1 MTREEMTQLR
11 EIKSCDYKYCSRKGG
26 IYIGDFMDY
35 SNDWLADREP
45 NEPTVPIF
53 VCEKHAKKIFKLL
66 GVNEDLL

>member
-1 MTREEMTQLR
+1 MTQLK
-11 EIKSCDYKYCSRKGG
+11 EIKSCDYKHCSRKGG

-53 VCEKHAKKIFKLL
+53 VCEKHAKKIFNLL

>member
-11 EIKSCDYKYCSRKGG
+11 EIKSCDYKHCSRKGG

-45 NEPTVPIF
+45 NEPTVPIL

>member
-11 EIKSCDYKYCSRKGG
+11 EIKSCDYKHCSRKGG

-35 SNDWLADREP
+35 SDDWLADREP
-45 NEPTVPIF
+45 NEPTVPVF
-53 VCEKHAKKIFKLL
+53 VCEKHAKKIFNLL

>member
-11 EIKSCDYKYCSRKGG
+11 EIKSCDYKHCSRKGG

-35 SNDWLADREP
+35 GNDWLADREQ

-53 VCEKHAKKIFKLL
+53 VCEKHAKKIFNLL

>member
-1 MTREEMTQLR
+1 MTREEIAQLR
-11 EIKSCDYKYCSRKGG
+11 EIKSCDYKHCSRKGG

-53 VCEKHAKKIFKLL
+53 VCEKHAKKIFNLL
-66 GVNEDLL
+66 GVNEDTL